1 MLGPAASPPVDPA
14 EIDGYER
21 LVYDLGAFD
30 RELRR
35 HPLGEPWEFRAMVFA
50 GARAAGLAG
59 LAVDGGR
66 LLASAAQL
74 PVAVF
79 RGDEGQH
86 YALRHVMIQGAW
98 FAAAK
103 QHAGNI
109 DALLEHGPKA
119 ETLGPWALAHFQWSV
134 AELAHCIEALAASPP
149 GLRGALIGAWDWSK
163 GQGDPMALTIAL
175 PIVLHARGFSAI
187 PLPGLFGQ
195 VHPGRLAQRWI
206 GGMIGDLAASVAS
219 MTGLLHGLERARR
232 GLTAVLAG
240 VRASSRLPVV
250 AELALTVP
258 AIAAP
263 LVVRHLTRL
272 ARRNGPTGRTSPEII
287 RKRKTA
293 VSRQG
298 AGKMLRQLADTG
310 WLVELTG
317 SGSHRA
323 YVLRDLADLGISM
336 QPARLRPR
344 RRMKPEIPEAEPVAI
359 PPLPTPDERLAP
371 VDMDLSGMMSDL
383 QGVEMRIAAVLD
395 ERGLRR
401 RSATT
406 TEADSDA
413 EESTD

>member
-1 MLGPAASPPVDPA
+1 MLGPATSPPVDPA
-14 EIDGYER
+14 EVDGYER
-21 LVYDLGAFD
+21 LVYDLGAFN

-35 HPLGEPWEFRAMVFA
+35 HPLGDPWEFRAMVFA

-98 FAAAK
+98 FDAAK
-103 QHAGNI
+103 RRAGDI

-134 AELAHCIEALAASPP
+134 AELARCIEALAASPP

-163 GQGDPMALTIAL
+163 GDGDPMALTIAL
-175 PIVLHARGFSAI
+175 PIVLHARGFSAV

-195 VHPGRLAQRWI
+195 VHPGRSARRWI
-206 GGMIGDLAASVAS
+206 GAMIEDLTAGVAS
-219 MTGLLHGLERARR
+219 MVGLLHGLERARR
-232 GLTAVLAG
+232 GLTTVLAG
-240 VRASSRLPVV
+240 VRTSSRLPAV
-250 AELALTVP
+250 ADLALTVP

-272 ARRNGPTGRTSPEII
+272 ARRNGLIGRTDPEVI
-287 RKRKTA
+287 RRRKTA

-317 SGSHRA
+317 SSSHRV
-323 YVLRDLADLGISM
+323 YVLRDLADLGIAM
-336 QPARLRPR
+336 QPARLRPPR
-344 RRMKPEIPEAEPVAI
+344 RTRPEIPAAESVAI
-359 PPLPTPDERLAP
+359 PPLPAPDEKLAP
-371 VDMDLSGMMSDL
+371 VQIDLSGMISDL
-383 QGVEMRIAAVLD
+383 HGVEIRIAGLLE

-401 RSATT
+401 RPPITT
-406 TEADSDA
+406 NPDSDA
-413 EESTD
+413 DEPAI